1 MARSKKSSKTHPMY
15 LNPMGKLSDWE
26 FGVLRASYKG
36 KANAADAFV
45 QAKLE
50 RCHASAVLLPDAAP
64 DALGDHKALWSSF
77 ESARWP
83 QQADLATVVT
93 IYLPAP
99 PTLHAALE
107 EVRAWALAELARRRR
122 LAVSVI
128 LHVPALSGSPND
140 PHCHVIASARELGPW
155 GWQGFSALLRDEA
168 QGELHDSWLSHRA
181 RWPVTSS
188 EP

>member
-1 MARSKKSSKTHPMY
+1 MARSKASSKTHPMY
-15 LNPMGKLSDWE
+15 LNPMGKMSDFE

-36 KANAADAFV
+36 KPNSADAFV
-45 QAKLE
+45 QAKLA

-64 DALGDHKALWSSF
+64 DALSNHQALWSSF
-77 ESARWP
+77 EAERWP
-83 QQADLATVVT
+83 QQADLATVCC

-128 LHVPALSGSPND
+128 LHVPALSGSPHD
-140 PHCHVIASARELGPW
+140 PHCHVVASARELGPW
-155 GWQGFSALLRDEA
+155 GWEGFSALLRDEA
-168 QGELHDSWLSHRA
+168 QGELHASWQAHRA
-181 RWPVTSS
+181 AWNIAKAG
-188 EP
+188 